1 MRRERGAEMHILFVA
16 DADSRYGASHSM
28 FQMVTALGRI
38 DPSMKRSVVLTMDSS
53 LAPAFEKQGC
63 DVYRI
68 RYYPYFQTAPQKRWK
83 FPAKYMIR
91 GTQYFWGRTYGLREL
106 EKELDISS
114 VDIIHSNS
122 SREDLSA
129 LLAEKYDK
137 PLLWHIRE
145 FGDRDYE
152 CYSYRKNYIDL
163 MNRQATKMVAISD
176 AVREHWIKKGIR
188 PEKIIRIYNGVDD
201 DMPQKAD
208 YRKSSSEPLRLV
220 MAGSISE
227 TKGQVQLVEALGKLP
242 QEICERVTLD
252 IIGDV
257 NMKSTYI
264 KRVNKMI
271 GGGYSGH
278 IRMLGYREDVCSLLH
293 EYDCGVMC
301 SRSEGFG
308 RVTAEYMMAG
318 LPVIASDTGANP
330 ELVNEGKTG
339 LFYRWGDTSDLA
351 KKIELLADDALLCER
366 MGLQAAAYAHA
377 NLTAHKNA
385 QCIYEEYRS
394 ILDGRDRP
402 VR

>member
-1 MRRERGAEMHILFVA
+1 MHVLFVA
-16 DADSRYGASHSM
+16 DADSKYGASHSM
-28 FQMVTALGRI
+28 LQMVAALGRI
-38 DPSMKRSVVLTMDSS
+38 DPSMKRSVVVTKNSM
-53 LAPAFEKQGC
+53 LATGFERLGC
-63 DVYRI
+63 AVYRM
-68 RYYPYFQTAPQKRWK
+68 RYRPFYENVPKPHWK
-83 FPAKYMIR
+83 FPVKYVIR
-91 GTQYFWGRTYGLREL
+91 GAEYLWGVTYGLCEL

-129 LLAEKYDK
+129 ILAEKYDK

-152 CYSYRKNYIDL
+152 CYSYRKNYINL
-163 MNRQATKMVAISD
+163 MNRQATELVAVSE

-201 DMPQKAD
+201 DMPQKAN
-208 YRKSSSEPLRLV
+208 YRKNSGEPLRMV
-220 MAGSISE
+220 MAGGISE
-227 TKGQVQLVEALGKLP
+227 TKGQGQLIEAVGKLP
-242 QEICERVTLD
+242 ARTLERITLD

-257 NMKSTYI
+257 NMKSVYV
-264 KRVNKMI
+264 KQLSKMI

-330 ELVNEGKTG
+330 ELVNEGQTG

-351 KKIELLADDALLCER
+351 KKIEMLADDALLCER

-377 NLTAHKNA
+377 NLTAYKNA